1 MRYTISTHCGKEY
14 SQRHN
19 RRDRS
24 LTDREDHIDPNG
36 THENWLDI
44 PIQEIYK
51 GVFGDALEEYNKKQR
66 DNGRPGR
73 QIKDYYK
80 HIKDSKQQNIAY
92 EIIVAIGNKQEH
104 PQEELAREIL
114 KKYADTWENR
124 NPSLETA
131 GIYYHADEQGVP
143 HVHITFVPIGHYEK
157 GLRKRNGWAKA
168 LREQGFSGRN
178 PQTEWVKQ
186 ENKYLEDLCKQKG
199 LEIYHPQEGL
209 DLIHQTAAEY
219 RANMERAE
227 QEMKKI
233 QEVQETPE
241 ITKELEECRDILE
254 HTETGFTNKIKIT
267 EEDKNRILE
276 LFKNLGP
283 ILEVQRSL
291 DIVLQESKKKLK
303 QITEL
308 TKQYQKNF
316 FEKQQELIEKG
327 KKLDEREANIQKRE
341 EKLNTLDGILEK
353 SRAKSYQINQERH
366 KSRGISR

>member
-36 THENWLDI
+36 EHENWLDI

-51 GVFGDALEEYNKKQR
+51 GTFGDALEEYNQKQR

-73 QIKDYYK
+73 QINDYYK
-80 HIKDSKQQNIAY
+80 HVKDSKQQNVAY

-104 PQEELAREIL
+104 PQEELAKEIL

-124 NPSLETA
+124 NPNLETA

-157 GLRKRNGWAKA
+157 GLKKRNGWAKA

-186 ENKYLEDLCKQKG
+186 ENKYLEDLCKKKG

-227 QEMKKI
+227 QEISKAYD
-233 QEVQETPE
+233 TLE
-241 ITKELEECRDILE
+241 IENELERCQNILDE
-254 HTETGFTNKIKIT
+254 KVSKGFSKKVSIS
-267 EEDKNRILE
+267 EDEKCQILD
-276 LFKNLGP
+276 LFRHLRP
-283 ILEVQRSL
+283 ILEMQKYL
-291 DIVLQESKKKLK
+291 DTVYKESKEKLK
-303 QITEL
+303 QITKL
-308 TKQYQKNF
+308 TKEYKQDF
-316 FEKQQELIEKG
+316 FHEKQ
-327 KKLDEREANIQKRE
+327 KLDEKIKELDKREAKILERE

-353 SRAKSYQINQERH
+353 AEAQRYEINQERH
-366 KSRGISR
+366 RSHGISR